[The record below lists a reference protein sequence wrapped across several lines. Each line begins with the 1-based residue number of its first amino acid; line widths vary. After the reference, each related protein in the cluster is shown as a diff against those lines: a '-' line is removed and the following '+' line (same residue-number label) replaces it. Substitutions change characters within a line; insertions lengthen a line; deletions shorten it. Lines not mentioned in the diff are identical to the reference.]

1 MPERTLNFGLYGAR
15 GQKSAQLAA
24 DVLDRLALEGGIR
37 SPVTTRRGLNA
48 RLNYLTNSP
57 AGYQAMRD
65 AGISVTRGTLRRW
78 LQHKQT
84 PSPDNLARVDAAYR
98 AYRRRNVARHLLQRL
113 NARGGTRVEI
123 QPLDQSAVA
132 DPRRR
137 VITTDVAG
145 FRRLRIRNWD
155 RIVDAW
161 AAGDD
166 EALSD
171 AWDDQLTDLGSQW
184 GQYEYAT
191 SVGFSA

>member
-1 MPERTLNFGLYGAR
+1 MPERALDFGLYGAQGR
-15 GQKSAQLAA
+15 KSAQLAS

-37 SPVTTRRGLNA
+37 SPVTTRRGFTA
-48 RLNYLTNSP
+48 RLHYLTNSP

-65 AGISVTRGTLRRW
+65 AGITVVRGTLRRW
-78 LQHKQT
+78 LSHQQT
-84 PSPDNLARVDAAYR
+84 PSPGNLALIDTAYR
-98 AYRRRNVARHLLQRL
+98 AYRRRNVARHLLRRL

-123 QPLDQSAVA
+123 QPLDQTAVA

-137 VITTDVAG
+137 VIETDRSG

-155 RIVDAW
+155 GIVDAW
-161 AAGDD
+161 VAGDD
-166 EALSD
+166 EGLAD
-171 AWDDQLTDLGSQW
+171 AWDSWLTDLGSQW

>member
-137 VITTDVAG
+137 VITTDRAG
-145 FRRLRIRNWD
+145 FRRLRIRRWD
-155 RIVDAW
+155 RIVEAW

>member
-1 MPERTLNFGLYGAR
+1 MPERTLNFGLYGAQ

-37 SPVTTRRGLNA
+37 SPVTSRRGLNA

-57 AGYQAMRD
+57 AGYQAMSD

-84 PSPDNLARVDAAYR
+84 PSRHNLARIDAAYR
-98 AYRRRNVARHLLQRL
+98 AYRRRNVSRHLLQRL

-123 QPLDQSAVA
+123 QPLDQRAVPE
-132 DPRRR
+132 PRRR
-137 VITTDVAG
+137 TITPVAG
-145 FRRLRIRNWD
+145 FRRLRIRVWD

-161 AAGDD
+161 VAQDD
-166 EALSD
+166 EALAD
-171 AWDDQLTDLGSQW
+171 AWEDWLTDLGSQW

>member
-137 VITTDVAG
+137 VITTDQAG
-145 FRRLRIRNWD
+145 FRRLRIRRWD

>member
-1 MPERTLNFGLYGAR
+1 VPDRTLNFGLYGAQ
-15 GQKSAQLAA
+15 GQKSAQLAGE
-24 DVLDRLALEGGIR
+24 VLDRLAIEGGIR
-37 SPVTTRRGLNA
+37 SPVTSRRGLGA

-57 AGYQAMRD
+57 AGYEAMRE
-65 AGISVTRGTLRRW
+65 AGITVARGTLRRW

-84 PSPDNLARVDAAYR
+84 PTRDNLARIDAAYR
-98 AYRRRNVARHLLQRL
+98 AYRRRNVSRHLLQRL

-137 VITTDVAG
+137 VIATDRAG

-155 RIVDAW
+155 RIVEAW
-161 AAGDD
+161 AAHDD
-166 EALSD
+166 EALAD
-171 AWDDQLTDLGSQW
+171 AWEHWLTDLGSQW

>member
-1 MPERTLNFGLYGAR
+1 MPERNLNFGLYGAR
-15 GQKSAQLAA
+15 GRKSAELAGE
-24 DVLDRLALEGGIR
+24 VLDRLAIEGGVR
-37 SPVTTRRGLNA
+37 SPVTTRRGLAA
-48 RLNYLTNSP
+48 RLRYLTNSP
-57 AGYQAMRD
+57 AGYAAMRD
-65 AGISVTRGTLRRW
+65 AGISVARGTLRRW

-84 PSPDNLARVDAAYR
+84 PSRDNLARIDAAYR

-132 DPRRR
+132 DPRKR

-145 FRRLRIRNWD
+145 FRRLRIRRWD

-166 EALSD
+166 EALAD